1 MKNESYWDQSE
12 AKLLF
17 GQIGLDEENVYE
29 TIEKRIERLS
39 QAAHSPM
46 GWKTVLDDFDSQDLC
61 TTYEIFNIRL
71 KSQFVA
77 TALMHALTHMPSG
90 RKWDDCIKFSIDSLK
105 EVGFEKRNPETVRIW
120 HREFRLNKE
129 CFLNPAILRK
139 YRKAP
144 LPPLLEQ
151 NPELRERLINYCKE
165 KLSDLSSELLLCH
178 LHDTLLPQF
187 LKEIRAERNEPA
199 LSMYLFLFDHSSGHD
214 KQRPDGL
221 CASRM
226 TKGFGGA
233 QPKMRPSVIVS
244 ADYLGPYDHPMKL
257 IVGSEQLMVFRDSD
271 RGPFWMS
278 DAERE
283 KRKCDKALG
292 SKNKKKLTVAELK
305 KMLADKGLAANG
317 LMSDLQERAK
327 NFNLPVEKEVDQIE
341 EGWVGKPKGMLQVLW
356 ERGFIDPAKGWNDYT
371 LNGKSDNFGNIICA
385 TSVKSL
391 TQSLLDFLEE
401 ETLLQYH
408 GRLIGVLV
416 DRTPI
421 CHPELA
427 GEGIEYC
434 WACSKGFYRW
444 RLPLKSKKGKEN
456 FKKSVRQA
464 LSQKNLKTGTVR
476 LLSAKARSYM
486 LAYLSIDECPG
497 AKDTKTSHQM
507 IEKLVKK
514 WKTHR
519 NVSDLETGFIAGIL
533 KSMVKQS
540 NHDN

>member
-1 MKNESYWDQSE
+1 MVEYHVDFNATFQDRMSNTQFGGNLSVRKPANEKPLFSFGQDESIFKQFSFSPKGWTAPDGTKPILPKDDGYGIMISAMASREFGFGMNLTDAQLGIVNERRLRQKYSDEVAATSIYGNANKSKMTSSPFVFEFEYGIAGQGYWDYNHMALQLE
-12 AKLLF
+12 DCA
-17 GQIGLDEENVYE
+17 D
-29 TIEKRIERLS
+29 
-39 QAAHSPM
+39 
-46 GWKTVLDDFDSQDLC
+46 VL
-61 TTYEIFNIRL
+61 
-71 KSQFVA
+71 K
-77 TALMHALTHMPSG
+77 ALY
-90 RKWDDCIKFSIDSLK
+90 
-105 EVGFEKRNPETVRIW
+105 PE
-120 HREFRLNKE
+120 
-129 CFLNPAILRK
+129 
-139 YRKAP
+139 Y
-144 LPPLLEQ
+144 
-151 NPELRERLINYCKE
+151 
-165 KLSDLSSELLLCH
+165 D
-178 LHDTLLPQF
+178 
-187 LKEIRAERNEPA
+187 
-199 LSMYLFLFDHSSGHD
+199 YLFLFNHSSGHD

-292 SKNKKKLTVAELK
+292 TKNKKKLTVAELK

-371 LNGKSDNFGNIICA
+371 LNGKKDNFGNIIFA

-434 WACSKGFYRW
+434 WACSKGFYR
-444 RLPLKSKKGKEN
+444 RLPLKSKKGKVN

-464 LSQKNLKTGTVR
+464 LSQENLKIGTVR

-486 LAYLSIDECPG
+486 LAYLSIDECSG